1 VTLRAKLLL
10 AQAPLGLALALVG
23 VASLSAIASLG
34 RSPELILRDNYRS
47 VLAAERMLR
56 AEKELDD
63 FALAR
68 AAGRPAADPARA
80 EASARFEAELR
91 AQEGNIT
98 ERGETEATKN
108 LRARWVGQQR
118 ALDDVLAAPAP
129 ARLDRYFEAFAPASG
144 ELQGAAREI
153 LAINQDAMQ
162 RKSDEAHRSAER
174 MTALVIGV
182 TAAAVLSGLVLSI
195 WLMARLLRPLAA
207 LSHTVR
213 RIGEGDL
220 DVRAPVTGKD
230 EIAALGEEF
239 NTMAERLRQYRSSSL
254 GELLQAQQAA
264 QAAIDSLPDPV
275 LVVDAS
281 GAVLNLNG
289 AAEASFHRGGG
300 APPSVEA
307 LEPELRATVER
318 VRAHVLAG
326 KGPYV
331 PHGFDEA
338 VKVEGSDGA
347 RRLLPRASP
356 LYSEEGAITGATIV
370 LQDVTRLMRF
380 DELKNDLVATV
391 AHEFRTPLTS
401 LHMAIHL
408 CAGEVVGPLTEK
420 QADLMT
426 AARQDCERL
435 QSIVDDLLDL
445 SRIQSGRLELS
456 WGTAAP
462 HELVDAALEEH
473 RSEASAAGI
482 ALVGLAG
489 EHLPQVGVDRERVG
503 LVLSNLVANAVKHT
517 PPGGTI
523 EITAVEGEGSVRFEV
538 KDAGSGIA
546 PEYHERIFEKFFRVP
561 GAPAGGVGLGL
572 YLAREIIEAHGG
584 RIGVESAPGLGSR
597 FWFTV
602 PRADAAREAPAAEG
616 AATTATSSTTRF

>member
-10 AQAPLGLALALVG
+10 AQAPLALALALVG
-23 VASLSAIASLG
+23 AASVSAIAALG
-34 RSPELILRDNYRS
+34 RSPELILKDNYRS
-47 VLAAERMLR
+47 VLAAERMLT
-56 AEKELDD
+56 AGKELDD
-63 FALAR
+63 FVLAP
-68 AAGRPAADPARA
+68 AAGRPADAAARA
-80 EASARFEAELR
+80 DATARFEVELR

-98 ERGETEATKN
+98 ELGEAEATRD
-108 LRARWVGQQR
+108 LRSHWVDYQR
-118 ALDDVLAAPAP
+118 ALEEVLAAPAP
-129 ARLDRYFEAFAPASG
+129 ARLDRYFEAFVP
-144 ELQGAAREI
+144 AARELQRAARAI
-153 LAINQDAMQ
+153 LDINEDAMQ
-162 RKSDEAHRSAER
+162 RKSDQARRSAER
-174 MTALVIGV
+174 TTALVVGV
-182 TAAAVLSGLVLSI
+182 TAAAVLAGLLMSV

-254 GELLQAQQAA
+254 GELLQAQQAS

-275 LVVDAS
+275 LVVDAT

-289 AAEASFHRGGG
+289 AAEALFRRGAG

-331 PHGFDEA
+331 PHGFDQA
-338 VKVEGSDGA
+338 VKVEGGDGV
-347 RRLLPRASP
+347 RRLLPRGSP
-356 LYSEEGAITGATIV
+356 LYSEEGAISGATLV

-401 LHMAIHL
+401 LRMAIHL
-408 CAGEVVGPLTEK
+408 CAAETVGPLTEK
-420 QADLMT
+420 QADLMF

-456 WGTAAP
+456 LEAAAP
-462 HELVDAALEEH
+462 RALVDAVLQEH
-473 RSEASAAGI
+473 RGEAAAGGVE
-482 ALVGLAG
+482 LVGLAG
-489 EHLPQVGVDRERVG
+489 EHLPLVGIDRERVE
-503 LVLSNLVANAVKHT
+503 LVLSNLVGNALKYT
-517 PPGGTI
+517 PRGGRV

-538 KDAGSGIA
+538 KDSGPGIA

-561 GAPAGGVGLGL
+561 GAPSGGVGLGL
-572 YLAREIIEAHGG
+572 YLAREIVEAHGG
-584 RIGVESAPGLGSR
+584 RIGVESAPELGSR

-602 PRADAAREAPAAEG
+602 PRASASREARASAAPAA
-616 AATTATSSTTRF
+616 S

>member
-1 VTLRAKLLL
+1 MTLRAKLLL

-23 VASLSAIASLG
+23 IAALSAIASLG

-56 AEKELDD
+56 AEQELAA

-68 AAGRPAADPARA
+68 ATGRPVDDAARA
-80 EASARFEAELR
+80 AATGVFEAELR

-98 ERGETEATKN
+98 ERGEAEATRA
-108 LRARWVGQQR
+108 LRARSIEYQR
-118 ALDDVLAAPAP
+118 ALDAVLAAPP
-129 ARLDRYFEAFAPASG
+129 PERLDRFFAAFVPAARQ
-144 ELQGAAREI
+144 LDAAAREI

-162 RKSDEAHRSAER
+162 RKSDQARRSAER
-174 MTALVIGV
+174 TMALVVGV
-182 TAAAVLSGLVLSI
+182 TAAAVLCGLALSV
-195 WLMARLLRPLAA
+195 WLVARVLRPLAA
-207 LSHTVR
+207 LSRTVR

-220 DVRAPVTGKD
+220 DVRAPVAGKD
-230 EIAALGEEF
+230 EIAVLGGEF
-239 NTMAERLRQYRSSSL
+239 NTMAERLRHYRSSSL
-254 GELLQAQQAA
+254 GELLQAQQAS

-275 LVVDAS
+275 LVVDAR

-289 AAEASFHRGGG
+289 ATEALFRGGG
-300 APPSVEA
+300 AAAPSVEA
-307 LEPELRATVER
+307 LEPELRETVER

-331 PHGFDEA
+331 PRGFDEA
-338 VKVEGSDGA
+338 VKVESPDGA

-401 LHMAIHL
+401 LRMAVHL
-408 CAGEVVGPLTEK
+408 CASEVVGPLTEK
-420 QADLMT
+420 QADLLS
-426 AARQDCERL
+426 ASQQDCERL

-445 SRIQSGRLELS
+445 SRIQSGRLQLNLS
-456 WGTAAP
+456 TVAP
-462 HELVDAALEEH
+462 HALVHAVLDEH
-473 RSEASAAGI
+473 QNEANAAGI
-482 ALVGLAG
+482 ALTGVAG
-489 EHLPQVGVDRERVG
+489 EHLPEVSVDRERIA
-503 LVLSNLVANAVKHT
+503 LVLSNLLANALKHS
-517 PPGGTI
+517 PRGG
-523 EITAVEGEGSVRFEV
+523 EVEVTAVEGERSARFEV
-538 KDAGSGIA
+538 KDHGAGIA
-546 PEYHERIFEKFFRVP
+546 PEYHERIFEKFFRVQ
-561 GAPAGGVGLGL
+561 GAPGGGVGLGL
-572 YLAREIIEAHGG
+572 YLAREIVEAHGG

-602 PRADAAREAPAAEG
+602 PLARTAIDAAPAAA
-616 AATTATSSTTRF
+616 AAT